1 MKRSGSELNQRRKRM
16 TEPSQTIRSGMI
28 AVVGAANVGK
38 STLVNA
44 IVGEKVTIVS
54 PVVQTTRNLIR
65 AILTEPRGQLVF
77 LDTPGVHKA
86 KQDLGKLMNRMARG
100 AAEGVDVILLMLDG
114 SRPPREEDEGWMRR
128 LLRPDSE
135 GHVILAVNKC
145 DKDHDYMADYEAA
158 WKSLLEEKQ
167 RQRSVEWR
175 RISAATGE
183 GVEALTARL
192 FEQVPLGPY
201 LFPADVLTDYPRNLA
216 ISDMIREK
224 YVVQLKDELPHA
236 IAIAIDDI
244 GEQTD
249 GGWNVKGTVY
259 VNRPSQKG
267 IVLGAKGRLLKSVC
281 QAAGKELS
289 EIYERPVRI
298 SLWVKCEK
306 DWARNFWMLKKL
318 GYA

>member
-1 MKRSGSELNQRRKRM
+1 MKQSVNELNQPCDTM

-28 AVVGAANVGK
+28 AVIGAANVGK

-44 IVGEKVTIVS
+44 MVGEKVTIVS
-54 PVVQTTRNLIR
+54 PVVQTTRNLVR

-100 AAEGVDVILLMLDG
+100 AADGVDVILLVLDG
-114 SRPPREEDEGWMRR
+114 ARPPREEDEGWMRR

-135 GHVILAVNKC
+135 GQVIFAVNKC
-145 DKDHDYMADYEAA
+145 DKEQDYKNEYEAV
-158 WKSLLEEKQ
+158 WNSLMKEKQ
-167 RQRSVEWR
+167 RQRSAEWC
-175 RISAATGE
+175 RISAATSE
-183 GVEALTARL
+183 GVEPLIACL
-192 FEQVPLGPY
+192 FERVPPGPY

-236 IAIAIDDI
+236 IAIAIDNID
-244 GEQTD
+244 EVSN
-249 GGWNVKGTVY
+249 GGWQIKGTVY

-267 IVLGAKGRLLKSVC
+267 IVLGAKGRLLKSVS
-281 QAAGKELS
+281 QAAAKELS
-289 EIYERPVRI
+289 EIYERPVQI

>member
-1 MKRSGSELNQRRKRM
+1 MHEDTQ
-16 TEPSQTIRSGMI
+16 EIRSGMI

-44 IVGEKVTIVS
+44 LVGEKVTIVS
-54 PVVQTTRNLIR
+54 PVVQTTRNLVR

-86 KQDLGKLMNRMARG
+86 QHDLGKLMNRMARG
-100 AAEGVDVILLMLDG
+100 AADGVDVILLMLDAA
-114 SRPPREEDEGWMRR
+114 RPPREEDEGWLRR

-135 GHVILAVNKC
+135 GHVIIALNKC
-145 DKDHDYMADYEAA
+145 DKERDFSADYR
-158 WKSLLEEKQ
+158 SLWDAVQTEKQ
-167 RQRSVEWR
+167 RERAVEWH

-183 GVEALTARL
+183 GMELLCNRF
-192 FEQVPLGPY
+192 FECVPAGPY
-201 LFPADVLTDYPRNLA
+201 LFPEDVLTDYPRNLA
-216 ISDMIREK
+216 ISDIIREK
-224 YVVQLKDELPHA
+224 YVTQLKDELPHS
-236 IAIAIDDI
+236 IAISIDNIDELPS
-244 GEQTD
+244 GDWKVQ
-249 GGWNVKGTVY
+249 GTLFVD
-259 VNRPSQKG
+259 RPSQKG

-281 QAAGKELS
+281 QAASRELS
-289 EIYERPVRI
+289 DIYDRRVTV